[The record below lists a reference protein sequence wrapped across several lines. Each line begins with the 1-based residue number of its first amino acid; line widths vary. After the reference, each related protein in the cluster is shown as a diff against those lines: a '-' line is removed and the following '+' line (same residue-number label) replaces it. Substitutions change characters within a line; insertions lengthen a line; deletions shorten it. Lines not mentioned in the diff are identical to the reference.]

1 MVKFQGIEK
10 HTTKNIRKNLDT
22 ALLDEEYIPRGSSIK
37 YYPLAVERAEGSLVW
52 DRDGNRYI
60 DFLTSAAVYNIGH
73 CHPRVVKAVKDQAD
87 KVFNY
92 ITGYFYQENP
102 ARLAKLLSEITPGN
116 FKKKVTFGFSG
127 SDANDSAMKAARAY
141 TGKKYILSFKESY
154 HGTTYGSLAITGIID
169 ESTKKCVYPPDGVG
183 FVEFPDPLRNSWGID
198 GYREPEILSEKTLQA
213 IRSKIDELQGN
224 VAGIIIEPIQGDCGA
239 AIPPSGFM
247 KDLKLLCE
255 EKGILFISE
264 EIQSGMGRTGKM
276 WAIELFDVEPDIIV
290 AGKALGGGLP
300 ISAVIGKAEVMDS
313 VPPPLFC
320 FTHLGHALNTG
331 AAIETIGVT
340 LDEDLMQKALD
351 NGDYLKTGFDS
362 MAQRFDLIGDIR
374 YRGLLFG
381 VDIVRKGTEKDPDRD
396 TALKICW
403 RAWEKGL
410 IMITFGKHG
419 NVLRI
424 APPLNIGQDLL
435 DEALRIIEESI
446 VDVLDGKVSDEAIRY
461 LQGW

>member
-1 MVKFQGIEK
+1 MKFQGIEK
-10 HTTKNIRKNLDT
+10 HTSKNIAKNLET
-22 ALLDEEYIPRGSSIK
+22 ALLDEQYIPRASSIK
-37 YYPLAVERAEGSLVW
+37 YYPLSVERAEGALVW

-73 CHPRVVKAVKDQAD
+73 CHPRVVKTVKDQAD

-102 ARLAKLLSEITPGN
+102 ARLAKLLSEITPGK
-116 FKKKVTFGFSG
+116 FSKKVTFGFSG

-141 TGKKYILSFKESY
+141 TGKKFILSFKESY

-169 ESTKKCVYPPDGVG
+169 ENTKKCVYPLDGVEL
-183 FVEFPDPLRNSWGID
+183 VEFPDPLRNSWGID
-198 GYREPEILSEKTLQA
+198 GYREPEKLSQRALKA
-213 IRSKIDELQGN
+213 IESKIDELQDN
-224 VAGIIIEPIQGDCGA
+224 VAGIILEPIQGDCGA
-239 AIPPSGFM
+239 VIPPAGF
-247 KDLKLLCE
+247 LKNLKCLCE
-255 EKGILFISE
+255 KKGIVFISE

-276 WAIELFDVEPDIIV
+276 WAIEHFDVEPDIIV

-340 LDEDLMQKALD
+340 LDEDLMKQAIEK
-351 NGDYLKTGFDS
+351 GDYLKTKFDS
-362 MAQRFDLIGDIR
+362 MAKRFDIIGDIR
-374 YRGLLFG
+374 YKGLLFG
-381 VDIVRKGTEKDPDRD
+381 VDIVRSGTTKEADRD

-424 APPLNIGQDLL
+424 APPLNIGLDLV
-435 DEALRIIEESI
+435 DEALEIIEESI
-446 VDVLDGKVSDEAIRY
+446 TEVLEGKVSDEAIKY

>member
-10 HTTKNIRKNLDT
+10 HTSKTISRNLET
-22 ALLDEEYIPRGSSIK
+22 ALMDEQYIPKASSIK
-37 YYPLAVERAEGSLVW
+37 YYPLAVEKAKGALVW

-73 CHPRVVKAVKDQAD
+73 CHPEVVDAVKDQAE

-102 ARLAKLLSEITPGN
+102 ARLAKLLSEVTPGN
-116 FKKKVTFGFSG
+116 FAKKVTFGFSG

-141 TGKKYILSFKESY
+141 TGKKYILAFRHSY

-169 ESTKKCVYPPDGVG
+169 EKTKQCVYPLDGVEML
-183 FVEFPDPLRNSWGID
+183 EFPDPLRNPWGID
-198 GYREPEILSEKTLQA
+198 GYCEPEKLSLRALEE
-213 IRSKIDELQGN
+213 IRTTIDRLQGD
-224 VAGIIIEPIQGDCGA
+224 VAGIILEPIQGDCGA
-239 AIPPSGFM
+239 VIPPCGFL
-247 KDLKLLCE
+247 KDLKALCE

-290 AGKALGGGLP
+290 AGKALGGGMP

-313 VPPPLFC
+313 VPSPLFC
-320 FTHLGHALNTG
+320 FTHLGHAVNTA
-331 AAIETIGVT
+331 AAIKTIEIT
-340 LDEDLMQKALD
+340 LEENLMEQAIEK
-351 NGDYLKTGFDS
+351 GKYLKDRFS
-362 MAQRFDLIGDIR
+362 EMAERYNIIADIR
-374 YRGLLFG
+374 HKGLLFG
-381 VDIVRKGTEKDPDRD
+381 VDITKPDTKAEADRN

-435 DEALRIIEESI
+435 DEALDIIDTSI
-446 VDVLDGKVSDEAIRY
+446 SEVLNGEVSDEAIKY